1 MLTCFDAAFDALP
14 KAQQSALLD
23 ELRRI
28 ARRYINQERPGHTLQ
43 ATELVNE
50 AYASL
55 AGKQIEVENRK
66 HFIAIAA
73 RQMRRLLV
81 NYARKKLTE
90 KRSSK
95 PVTLTIS
102 DIASDS
108 NVNTVELIY
117 IDKLLDDLN
126 TIDNRGALAFELK
139 IFSSLTN
146 PEIANVMGMS
156 LATTE
161 RDIKAAR
168 AWLKTELSS
177 VND

>member
-1 MLTCFDAAFDALP
+1 MQACFDVAFAELP
-14 KAQQSALLD
+14 SDQQTVLLD

-28 ARRYINQERPGHTLQ
+28 ARRYINQERPGYTMQ

-55 AGKQIEVENRK
+55 AGKSIEIENRK

-81 NYARKKLTE
+81 DYARKKLAN
-90 KRSSK
+90 KRSGKS
-95 PVTLTIS
+95 VTLTLS
-102 DIASDS
+102 DIASD
-108 NVNTVELIY
+108 NQINTVELIY
-117 IDKLLDDLN
+117 IDKLLDELTLLDK
-126 TIDNRGALAFELK
+126 RGALAIELK

-146 PEIANVMGMS
+146 PEIASVMGLS

-168 AWLKTELSS
+168 AWLRTELNR